1 MGVKMGVKMGVTGG
15 DKPVGLT
22 ASYELSAK

>member
-15 DKPVGLT
+15 DKPARLA
-22 ASYELSAK
+22 ASHDLSAK